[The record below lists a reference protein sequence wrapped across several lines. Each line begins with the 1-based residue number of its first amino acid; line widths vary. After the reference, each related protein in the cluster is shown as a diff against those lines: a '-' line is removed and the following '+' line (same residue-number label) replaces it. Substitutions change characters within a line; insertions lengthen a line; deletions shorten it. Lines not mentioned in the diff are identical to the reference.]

1 MNKKILGIG
10 NAIVDVLAKVDDEF
24 LKKNKLIKGSM
35 KLINKAEFEDLKKII
50 KIEKVVAGGSVANTM
65 AGIAHLQGNPSF
77 IGKINSDNFGE
88 MYRKSLQDINVN
100 FSYLEKDEDLS
111 TGASIILITPDSE
124 RTMCTYLGISSHL
137 SADDI
142 NENNII
148 DQELIFLEGYLW
160 DKGISEKM
168 FKHAITIAKKNKVKI
183 AMSLSDIFCVTRH
196 KQDFYNLLKNDLDIL
211 IGNENEINELANKKN
226 LLDSVNQLKELNKLI
241 VITRSEN
248 GSMAIKNNE
257 IINCNSVKVN
267 KVLEYN
273 QKPFMKEYIMLNT
286 ELRTKA
292 KTEFEKD
299 FFKLMNNS
307 CYGKTMENVRN
318 RDARKYE
325 IKKYEKKVV

>member
-35 KLINKAEFEDLKKII
+35 KLINKAEFEDLKKNI

-77 IGKINSDNFGE
+77 IGKINADKFGE

-100 FSYLEKDEDLS
+100 FSYFEKDEDLS

-137 SADDI
+137 SADDV
-142 NENNII
+142 NENKII
-148 DQELIFLEGYLW
+148 DHELIFLEGYLW
-160 DKGISEKM
+160 DKGTSEKM
-168 FKHAITIAKKNKVKI
+168 FKQAISIAKKNKIRI
-183 AMSLSDIFCVTRH
+183 AMSLSDIFCVIRH
-196 KQDFYNLLKNDLDIL
+196 KEDFYNLLKNDLDIL

-226 LLDSVNQLKELNKLI
+226 LLDSVNQLKELNKLV

-248 GSMAIKNNE
+248 GSMAVKNNE
-257 IINCNSVKVN
+257 IITCNSIKVN
-267 KVLEYN
+267 KVLDLTGAGDL
-273 QKPFMKEYIMLNT
+273 FAAGFLKEYLD
-286 ELRTKA
+286 KS
-292 KTEFEKD
+292 D
-299 FFKLMNNS
+299 
-307 CYGKTMENVRN
+307 
-318 RDARKYE
+318 
-325 IKKYEKKVV
+325 IKKCLETGSILASKIIQKIGARLE

>member
-24 LKKNKLIKGSM
+24 LENNNLIKGSM
-35 KLINKAEFEDLKKII
+35 KLINKSEFEDLKKNI

-65 AGIAHLQGNPSF
+65 AGIANLKGNPSF

-100 FSYLEKDEDLS
+100 FSYLERNEDLS

-137 SADDI
+137 SANDI
-142 NENNII
+142 NENSII
-148 DQELIFLEGYLW
+148 KNELIFLEGYLW

-168 FKHAITIAKKNKVKI
+168 FKHAINIAKKNKIKI

-226 LLDSVNQLKELNKLI
+226 LLDSINQLKELNKLI
-241 VITRSEN
+241 VITRSEK

-257 IINCNSVKVN
+257 IINCNSIKVN
-267 KVLEYN
+267 KVLDLTGAGDL
-273 QKPFMKEYIMLNT
+273 FAAGFLKEYL
-286 ELRTKA
+286 
-292 KTEFEKD
+292 D
-299 FFKLMNNS
+299 NS
-307 CYGKTMENVRN
+307 EVKKCLETGSILASKIIQKIG
-318 RDARKYE
+318 ARLD
-325 IKKYEKKVV
+325 